1 MTLHMRKDR
10 TGEAAAAATLP
21 RARGT
26 LDLSSKSRDKRSALD
41 RLRTSGCLRALFPR
55 RPSGVEAILINTSG
69 GLTGGDRLDL
79 VAEAGRGSHL
89 TLTTQA
95 AERAYKAS
103 ADIARVETRL
113 AAHAG
118 AVLHWLPQE
127 LILFEGARLRRRLRA
142 DLASDAR
149 LLLVEPVIFGRGA
162 MGEHLNDVGFDDRI
176 EVWREGVPL
185 YVDAVHLTGDLEAR
199 MARAALGGG
208 AGAMA
213 SLVYV
218 APDAEAHLPPLRE
231 MLPETCG
238 VSLMREDL
246 LILRMLARDSLN
258 LRRSLLPVLDRLS
271 RDTLPTSWRL

>member
-1 MTLHMRKDR
+1 M
-10 TGEAAAAATLP
+10 
-21 RARGT
+21 
-26 LDLSSKSRDKRSALD
+26 
-41 RLRTSGCLRALFPR
+41 
-55 RPSGVEAILINTSG
+55 
-69 GLTGGDRLDL
+69 
-79 VAEAGRGSHL
+79 
-89 TLTTQA
+89 
-95 AERAYKAS
+95 
-103 ADIARVETRL
+103 
-113 AAHAG
+113 
-118 AVLHWLPQE
+118 LHWLPQE

>member
-1 MTLHMRKDR
+1 MMQ
-10 TGEAAAAATLP
+10 LP
-21 RARGT
+21 FPIAEEPDAFAR
-26 LDLSSKSRDKRSALD
+26 
-41 RLRTSGCLRALFPR
+41 
-55 RPSGVEAILINTSG
+55 
-69 GLTGGDRLDL
+69 
-79 VAEAGRGSHL
+79 EAGRKL
-89 TLTTQA
+89 F
-95 AERAYKAS
+95 
-103 ADIARVETRL
+103 
-113 AAHAG
+113 AG
-118 AVLHWLPQE
+118 EKDFLKGVVAMSGLP
-127 LILFEGARLRRRLRA
+127 
-142 DLASDAR
+142 
-149 LLLVEPVIFGRGA
+149 P
-162 MGEHLNDVGFDDRI
+162 DDRI

-218 APDAEAHLPPLRE
+218 APDAEAHLAPLRE